1 VAKDLGLDVTQ
12 LKAEVT
18 PRGERVRTRIE
29 DFKRG
34 NDFRQQDLQ
43 ARQEYVL
50 CRRGAGTL

>member
-1 VAKDLGLDVTQ
+1 
-12 LKAEVT
+12 
-18 PRGERVRTRIE
+18 VRTRIE